1 MINSFII
8 KYLIISFCLLPLGL
22 ALGPAISDLIVSIG
36 GIFFLIYLY
45 LTKNINFLNK
55 SYFLIFLV
63 IVAYLIFTSLIS
75 SNPLLSLE
83 STLFYFRFG
92 VMVLIIVYLSKNTN
106 FLKYF
111 TISLAATLIIIA
123 LDTYIEFFYQESLL
137 FSIFFGQSSYFYKEC
152 SECVNFSGRLSGI
165 FGEEL
170 ILGSYLVRLLPIL
183 IGLLFFS
190 FSSFK
195 YFNYIILFII
205 VLISSAIFL
214 SGERTAFFMLL
225 LLISITA
232 ILIKNLRKIIIL
244 AGIISFSIIIINIT
258 INVELKTR
266 MVNYTINQFYQ
277 TTIKDSEDKL
287 VELEDK
293 RISFFTV
300 QHEVIYLTS
309 FKIFK
314 DNNLLFGIGPKIF
327 REKCLDKKYHSYN
340 IKDGSVN
347 GCQLHPHN
355 TYIQILLETGIIGFF
370 ILISFFIYLNI
381 KFLIFVIK
389 NFNNYL
395 DKYTLLSIF
404 SLINIYINLW
414 PLMPSGNFFNNWL
427 SIVFFVP
434 VGIYFYTNELKNHP
448 PVK

>member
-1 MINSFII
+1 MINSLIL
-8 KYLIISFCLLPLGL
+8 KYLIISFCLLPLAL

-45 LTKNINFLNK
+45 LTKNINFLKKN
-55 SYFLIFLV
+55 YFFAFLLIIF
-63 IVAYLIFTSLIS
+63 YLIFTSLIS
-75 SNPLLSLE
+75 TNPLLSLE

-92 VMVLIIVYLSKNTN
+92 VMILIIIYLSQNTN
-106 FLKYF
+106 FIKYF
-111 TISLAATLIIIA
+111 TISLTITLVLIA
-123 LDTYIEFFYQESLL
+123 LDTFIEFIYKESLL
-137 FSIFFGQSSYFYKEC
+137 YFIFFGQSSLFYKEC
-152 SECVNFSGRLSGI
+152 IECINYSGRISGI
-165 FGEEL
+165 FGEEF

-183 IGLLFFS
+183 IGLLFFN

-195 YFNYIILFII
+195 YFNYLILFIL

-225 LLISITA
+225 LFIFIA
-232 ILIKNLRKIIIL
+232 IILIKNLRKIIIL
-244 AGIISFSIIIINIT
+244 AGIISFSIIVINIT
-258 INVELKTR
+258 INEDLKTR
-266 MVNYTINQFYQ
+266 MVNYTIKQFYQ

-314 DNNLLFGIGPKIF
+314 DNNLFFGIGPKIF
-327 REKCLDKKYHSYN
+327 REKCLDKKYHSYT
-340 IKDGSVN
+340 IRDGSVN

-370 ILISFFIYLNI
+370 ILISLFIYLNI
-381 KFLIFVIK
+381 KFLIFVFK
-389 NFNNYL
+389 NFNIYL
-395 DKYTLLSIF
+395 DQYKLLSTF
-404 SLINIYINLW
+404 ALINIYINLW

-434 VGIYFYTNELKNHP
+434 VGIYFYTKELK
-448 PVK
+448 KSSSS